1 MQTTIPGLC
10 CWYIGRNHKYH
21 KNIETLLQAS
31 KEVYLEIKTQKTIY
45 VFMSRHQN
53 AEQIYNFT
61 GDRISFENLAKF
73 RYLGTVITNQILMYE
88 DIK

>member
-1 MQTTIPGLC
+1 MDEHSSTVKKNAGGLL
-10 CWYIGRNHKYH
+10 GV
-21 KNIETLLQAS
+21 S
-31 KEVYLEIKTQKTIY
+31 GEVDLEVNTEESMY